1 MKESYKVILFFFFR
15 FLLYAALMVMLNL
28 IYFHD
33 ATHITDTGKF
43 GENSWTEILQEMVLL
58 ITGVFFLIIGRYDL
72 KMRSI
77 ANLFAVFFFMCFIR
91 EFNNQIP
98 FWFYLEIPLII
109 LLGILI
115 FMNLSKLE
123 SSILRL
129 VDNRAVSWLVIGFL
143 VTFVFSRFFGKT
155 GFWEDLLENSYNR
168 WAKNAA
174 EEGVELLGYTLM
186 LMGSI
191 ELLVQVVREN
201 KKTEHNLND

>member
-43 GENSWTEILQEMVLL
+43 GENSWTEILQE
-58 ITGVFFLIIGRYDL
+58 VFLFISGCIFLVISRYDIGL
-72 KMRSI
+72 RPVS
-77 ANLFAVFFFMCFIR
+77 NLGAIFFFISFIR
-91 EFNNQIP
+91 ELNNFIP
-98 FWFYLEIPLII
+98 FWLYLEIPLFI
-109 LLGILI
+109 LAGVLI
-115 FMNLSKLE
+115 YFHFSKLE
-123 SSILRL
+123 SSILRFL
-129 VDNRAVSWLVIGFL
+129 HNRTIAWLVIGFL

-155 GFWEDLLENSYNR
+155 VFWEHLLENSYNR

-191 ELLVQVVREN
+191 ELLVQVIRE
-201 KKTEHNLND
+201 KKGSDTP